1 MSINDNL
8 QVYQR
13 SKNFIWTDSYIAKNM
28 LAAHLDL
35 NNDATSR
42 NLKTIKKTIRW
53 IETKI
58 PKKGRVLDLGCG
70 PGLYSSLLFC

>member
-1 MSINDNL
+1 MIIYRCIKEVKIL
-8 QVYQR
+8 YGQIV
-13 SKNFIWTDSYIAKNM
+13 IYIAKNM

-35 NNDATSR
+35 NNDAASR